1 MFIVSNFLSSIA
13 RVLDMGFGFFFWV
26 LLIRC
31 LISWVNPDPYNTVVQ
46 FLYKVTEPVL
56 SPIRRIIPPAWG
68 IGIDLSPL
76 VAVLLLTLLQHFVV
90 TTLYDIA
97 ARLR

>member
-1 MFIVSNFLSSIA
+1 MFIVSNLLASFA
-13 RVLDMGFGFFFWV
+13 QVLDMAFGFFFWILV
-26 LLIRC
+26 IRC
-31 LISWVNPDPYNTVVQ
+31 LVSWVNPDPYNAVVQ

-56 SPIRRIIPPAWG
+56 SPLRRLIPSAWG

-76 VAVLLLTLLQHFVV
+76 VAVLLLTLLQRFSVA
-90 TTLYDIA
+90 TLFDVA

>member
-1 MFIVSNFLSSIA
+1 MAFS
-13 RVLDMGFGFFFWV
+13 FFFWV

-31 LISWVNPDPYNTVVQ
+31 LISWVNPDPYNAIVQ

-56 SPIRRIIPPAWG
+56 SPIRRLIPTAWG

-76 VAVLLLTLLQHFVV
+76 IAVLLLTLLQHFFV

-97 ARLR
+97 SRLR

>member
-1 MFIVSNFLSSIA
+1 MA
-13 RVLDMGFGFFFWV
+13 FGFFFWILV
-26 LLIRC
+26 IRC
-31 LISWVNPDPYNTVVQ
+31 LVSWVNPDPYNAVVQ

-56 SPIRRIIPPAWG
+56 LPIRRLIPSAWG

-76 VAVLLLTLLQHFVV
+76 VAVLLLTLLQRFSVA
-90 TTLYDIA
+90 TLYDVA